1 MRRKPRRKKHSALAD
16 IDSNDAGGISAAKKR
31 VVDFRTGPSK
41 KRCSMCSAGNEDPFA
56 EIYGNRFEDLRA
68 RSRGD
73 SRAACKRNSNRPRIR
88 CERKCTYDA

>member
-56 EIYGNRFEDLRA
+56 EIYGNRF
-68 RSRGD
+68 
-73 SRAACKRNSNRPRIR
+73 
-88 CERKCTYDA
+88 